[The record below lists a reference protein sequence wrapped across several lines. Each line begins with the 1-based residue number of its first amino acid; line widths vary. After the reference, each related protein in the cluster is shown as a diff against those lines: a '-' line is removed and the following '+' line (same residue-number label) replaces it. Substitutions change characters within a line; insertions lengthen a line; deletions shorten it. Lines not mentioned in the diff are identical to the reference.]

1 MERSGQLGSSAD
13 SDSDSASSMDDDDD
27 GEEDEVVLAVVE
39 EVEEDEG
46 GGAREGGSGGIW
58 KVLSQPVV
66 LRSPV
71 RPSGAWGVEEEGAL
85 QKAKLAP

>member
-1 MERSGQLGSSAD
+1 M
-13 SDSDSASSMDDDDD
+13 DDDD
-27 GEEDEVVLAVVE
+27 GEEVVLTVVE
-39 EVEEDEG
+39 EIEVEEDEG

-71 RPSGAWGVEEEGAL
+71 RPSGAWGVEEEEGAL
-85 QKAKLAP
+85 QSKVGTLNSVYPK

>member
-1 MERSGQLGSSAD
+1 M
-13 SDSDSASSMDDDDD
+13 DDDD
-27 GEEDEVVLAVVE
+27 GEEVVLTVVE
-39 EVEEDEG
+39 EIEVEEDEG